1 VTTHPGCLVNSPNP
15 RPYQYFVP
23 SSTRPYFLRLS
34 FTSPFRFVFLVVL
47 LFFRFFIAI
56 ALQTLRHF
64 NTYIDC
70 IAFKAIILDL
80 GPVNFTSFAT
90 MFAARVA
97 LVALS
102 AVGFVSA
109 QSDSNSTFKI
119 DPSTVDPLDKC
130 T

>member
-1 VTTHPGCLVNSPNP
+1 
-15 RPYQYFVP
+15 
-23 SSTRPYFLRLS
+23 
-34 FTSPFRFVFLVVL
+34 VFLVVL
-47 LFFRFFIAI
+47 LFFLRFFIAI
-56 ALQTLRHF
+56 APQTLRHF

-70 IAFKAIILDL
+70 IPFKTIILDL
-80 GPVNFTSFAT
+80 GPVNFASFAT

-119 DPSTVDPLDKC
+119 DPSTVDPFDKC